1 MFFFFKMLINCPYSS
16 ESAGVKRFD
25 NVVENDISFYQS
37 LSNTTSFE
45 KVRHHLFKKANSLL
59 TGKSYE
65 IPQEIVAQILSAQTT
80 DEDKLN
86 RASLIIMQQWP
97 ADDKKFTNIL
107 KLTLSSIID
116 VAHIHNKKFM
126 EKIITAK
133 RYSELA
139 AQKLQSTDL
148 RFESEEIL
156 DKITKSAE
164 NGHESQIYLTKRKMT
179 ELEKNYDSEVL

>member
-1 MFFFFKMLINCPYSS
+1 MELAEKHFETSATAWTANVLNHESGPSHQSNSS

-107 KLTLSSIID
+107 KVS
-116 VAHIHNKKFM
+116 
-126 EKIITAK
+126 
-133 RYSELA
+133 R
-139 AQKLQSTDL
+139 Q
-148 RFESEEIL
+148 
-156 DKITKSAE
+156 
-164 NGHESQIYLTKRKMT
+164 
-179 ELEKNYDSEVL
+179 